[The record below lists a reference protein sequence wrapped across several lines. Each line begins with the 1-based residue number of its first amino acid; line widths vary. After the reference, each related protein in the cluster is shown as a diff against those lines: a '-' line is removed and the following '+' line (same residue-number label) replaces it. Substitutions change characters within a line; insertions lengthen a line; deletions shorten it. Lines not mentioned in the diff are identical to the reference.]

1 LSSKYAGGPCQVLQ
15 QVLIKDGARPKL
27 WVTSLYLVETW
38 IQALNATDQDDLFTQ
53 SFGYYLAVQL

>member
-1 LSSKYAGGPCQVLQ
+1 LQ